1 MKVLFIFN
9 SNFILFVSMEGKI
22 FGYIM
27 VGYRGIFVFGCDGL
41 VDVKFCKM
49 SCIIICGKVF
59 ICCEVFKDILNESC
73 DFDWGELDR
82 YIVCFFLKYNFL
94 E

>member
-1 MKVLFIFN
+1 M
-9 SNFILFVSMEGKI
+9 

-73 DFDWGELDR
+73 DLD
-82 YIVCFFLKYNFL
+82 
-94 E
+94 